1 MRFEEGFPFAQV
13 YAPPANDLISFEP
26 MTAPTDAL
34 RVGGFPVA
42 EPGKPYRA
50 VFSVACALAVASSR
64 SACSSRLPG
73 SAL

>member
-1 MRFEEGFPFAQV
+1 MSFEEGFPFAQV

-34 RVGGFPVA
+34 RVGSFPVA

-50 VFSVACALAVASSR
+50 VFSVAVH
-64 SACSSRLPG
+64 
-73 SAL
+73 